1 MELTLHFEEIIQ
13 RQSYSR
19 IMEIRPEVSDLVFS
33 FNTATLNLL
42 TDLQNMDE
50 FIIKNLQTFFDKNL
64 KEEELKMAEFDKI
77 TK

>member
-1 MELTLHFEEIIQ
+1 MDLTLHFEEIIQ

-19 IMEIRPEVSDLVFS
+19 IMEIRPEISDFVFS

-50 FIIKNLQTFFDKNL
+50 FILKNLQAFFDKNF
-64 KEEELKMAEFDKI
+64 KEEEIKMAEFDKI
-77 TK
+77 SK